1 MVVVVVVVVRV
12 RVRVLT
18 QHLLRTFQLAI
29 FKKAMGEN
37 PESADLLFGY
47 LNTSAQIL
55 EYAAHVLSC
64 PRLKTQRCGVVCV
77 VSCGVV
83 SCGVVSCGV
92 WSCAAVD
99 KTEERK

>member
-1 MVVVVVVVVRV
+1 VCVCACV
-12 RVRVLT
+12 VRVLT

-37 PESADLLFGY
+37 PESEDLLFGY

-55 EYAAHVLSC
+55 EYVAHALPQLSSPWC
-64 PRLKTQRCGVVCV
+64 SLCVCR
-77 VSCGVV
+77 
-83 SCGVVSCGV
+83 
-92 WSCAAVD
+92 AID